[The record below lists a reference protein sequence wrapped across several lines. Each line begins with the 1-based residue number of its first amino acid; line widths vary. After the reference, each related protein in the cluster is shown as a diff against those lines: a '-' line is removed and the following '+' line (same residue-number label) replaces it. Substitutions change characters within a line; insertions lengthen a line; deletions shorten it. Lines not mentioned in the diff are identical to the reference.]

1 MTEPNEETIDLTGE
15 EADLLTRLRENKVD
29 PASIATG
36 DKAPAD
42 PPPKKADEKP
52 PEEAA
57 AKMSIE
63 ERVAAA
69 TKTAVDEVKRKAEY
83 DQQTQE
89 NRQAMRDTIG
99 RHSVFA
105 TVAQEDEDFAGDV
118 EARVSKALAEAESV
132 AKIKKMDRPSYLQ
145 HIAELTEQVLSAMQK
160 TFGLKERDNANLETR
175 AAGAATGVGGS
186 GTRHAG
192 SGTGTDV
199 PDPTPL
205 PWNAEENKEGTVM
218 PLSRDE
224 KFPTTGEIEKRHNQ
238 RVANMRRK
246 GEI

>member
-1 MTEPNEETIDLTGE
+1 MSESNEETIELTGE

-52 PEEAA
+52 AEEPP
-57 AKMSIE
+57 AKMTIE

-83 DQQTQE
+83 DQQSQE

-105 TVAQEDEDFAGDV
+105 TGAQDDQDLAGDV
-118 EARVSKALAEAESV
+118 EARVSKALVEAESV
-132 AKIKKMDRPSYLQ
+132 EKIKKMDRPSYVQ

-160 TFGLKERDNANLETR
+160 TLGLKDRDNANLETR
-175 AAGAATGVGGS
+175 AAGAAATG
-186 GTRHAG
+186 R
-192 SGTGTDV
+192 
-199 PDPTPL
+199 
-205 PWNAEENKEGTVM
+205 KM
-218 PLSRDE
+218 PA
-224 KFPTTGEIEKRHNQ
+224 PP
-238 RVANMRRK
+238 
-246 GEI
+246 